1 MLVTQEQIWNKLN
14 ELDRKLEKV
23 LKNADSFSVEEV
35 SLNRACKL
43 LKLGSYSVIQ
53 LVKSGK
59 LRARVYRDNKRKLRY
74 RFRLAD
80 IKSFQDINKYDHISL
95 YADDVE
101 SAEDIAKRFFQQNK
115 RSA

>member
-14 ELDRKLEKV
+14 ELDRKLEKF
-23 LKNADSFSVEEV
+23 LNNADSFSIEEV

-59 LRARVYRDNKRKLRY
+59 LKARAYRDSNRKLRY
-74 RFRLAD
+74 RFRLVD
-80 IKSFQDINKYDHISL
+80 IRAFQDSNKYDHVSL
-95 YADDVE
+95 HADEVE
-101 SAEDIAKRFFQQNK
+101 SAEEIAKRIFNRK